1 MKCAT
6 KAWDRF
12 GKLPN
17 NRSEEKKLRQQV
29 EQDFNIQMPRSPP
42 APIMTPQQAER
53 SEDTARGAQ
62 TALQQHGLY
71 KGRVDGLWGPMT
83 QRAVTSYRGQN
94 SLPATGQLDQ
104 ATLQASNVTPA
115 GFGVVSE

>member
-1 MKCAT
+1 
-6 KAWDRF
+6 
-12 GKLPN
+12 
-17 NRSEEKKLRQQV
+17 
-29 EQDFNIQMPRSPP
+29 
-42 APIMTPQQAER
+42 MTPQQAER
-53 SEDTARGAQ
+53 SGDTVCGAQ

-115 GFGVVSE
+115 AFGVVSE